1 MHYHFVN
8 KGVHVNMTIQLSHHA
23 LEKAHR
29 RGVNISHIY
38 QTLKTPDDIYEDVE
52 HNTTVAVKKT
62 DNKYMILAYREEREL
77 VKIITLYY
85 TTRLER
91 LIKSKTVRG
100 AWKRVR

>member
-1 MHYHFVN
+1 
-8 KGVHVNMTIQLSHHA
+8 MTIQLSHHA

-62 DNKYMILAYREEREL
+62 DDKSIILAYREERGL

-85 TTRLER
+85 TTKLDR
-91 LIKSKTVRG
+91 LIESKTVRG
-100 AWKRVR
+100 AWKRVK

>member
-1 MHYHFVN
+1 
-8 KGVHVNMTIQLSHHA
+8 VNMTIQLSHHA